1 MAEGPVFPKRF
12 VGLHAHTGFSPFD
25 GLGYP
30 DEHFLWCLENGLD
43 AHAIT
48 EHGNCN
54 SFAHAVLW
62 AEKWNKEHADKPF
75 KYLPGLEAYFHPDLD
90 QWERD
95 KALAEQAREDKKAA
109 KKLRDKQ
116 EELQTKLLVTTDGDD
131 ETEDIETTNALT
143 IENED
148 ESKSTKHFNP
158 VNRRHHLVLLP
169 KNQKGMLKL
178 FSLVSRSYLKG
189 FYRFPRI
196 DAKMLK
202 EACKDGDLVASSACI
217 AGLPAF
223 NVFQEVQ
230 KLRFDQLN
238 HSLLDDKS
246 LLERCVSAVGNA
258 YQMLV
263 DAVGEGNYFLELQ
276 FNRLPAQNL
285 VNRAILEFT
294 RRNGLDKQLVVTADS
309 HYPRPEMWKEREL
322 YKRLGWMNYTEINP
336 DSLPKS
342 REELKCE
349 LYPKNATQI
358 WEEYKRSKEGAD
370 FYDDAVVCAAIERTH
385 DIAHQVI
392 SKIDPDRTP
401 KFPNELLIPEG
412 TASFNHLVTLCKEG
426 MRKRSLQDKPEYID
440 RLKEELGVIK
450 QMKNADYFISYQKI
464 MELARKV
471 CLCGPGRGCFVPE
484 TRVLM
489 ADGMHAP
496 IGTIKA
502 GDVVKDA
509 CSNDQKVLEV
519 FRYQVDE
526 ELLELEFDNGKK
538 VRCTKDHR
546 FMTKNRGEVEA
557 QHLTEDD
564 ELVEVK

>member
-1 MAEGPVFPKRF
+1 MSRIPKRF
-12 VGLHAHTGFSPFD
+12 VGLHSHTGFSPFD

-30 DEHFLWCLENGLD
+30 DEHMLHCMASGLD
-43 AHAIT
+43 AHCIT

-54 SFAHAVLW
+54 SYAHAQLW
-62 AEKWNKEHADKPF
+62 IEKWNKEHVSKPF
-75 KYLPGLEAYFHPDLD
+75 KYIPGIEAYFHPDLS

-95 KALAEQAREDKKAA
+95 KASADKARDDKKEA
-109 KKLRDKQ
+109 KKLRIKQ
-116 EELQTKLLVTTDGDD
+116 EELQTKLIVTMDSND
-131 ETEDIETTNALT
+131 ETEDIDMSNALVV
-143 IENED
+143 EDED

-169 KNQKGMLKL
+169 KNTEGLLKI
-178 FSLVSRSYLKG
+178 FGLVSKSYLSG
-189 FYRFPRI
+189 FYRFPRM

-202 EACKDGDLVASSACI
+202 EAAKDGNIVASSACI
-217 AGLPAF
+217 AGMPAY
-223 NVFQEVQ
+223 NVFQEIQ
-230 KLRFDQLN
+230 KLKFDELN
-238 HSLLDDKS
+238 EKLLDDKS
-246 LLERCVSAVGNA
+246 LLERCVTAIGNT
-258 YQMLV
+258 YDLMTSTL
-263 DAVGEGNYFLELQ
+263 GEGNYFLELQ

-285 VNRAILEFT
+285 VNRAILEFA
-294 RRNGLDKQLVVTADS
+294 RRSGVTKQLVVTADS
-309 HYPRPEMWKEREL
+309 HYPNPELWKEREL
-322 YKRLGWMNYTEINP
+322 YKQLGWMNYKEINS

-342 REELKCE
+342 KDDLKCQ
-349 LYPKNATQI
+349 LYPKNAQQI
-358 WEEYKRSKEGAD
+358 WDEYLHSKEGTS
-370 FYDDAVVCAAIERTH
+370 FYDDDVVADAIERTH
-385 DIAHQVI
+385 DIAHKVI
-392 SKIDPDRTP
+392 GDVPPDRSP
-401 KFPNELLIPEG
+401 KFPEKLLVPEG
-412 TASFNHLVTLCKEG
+412 MPAFNHLVKLCKEG
-426 MRKRSLQDKPEYID
+426 MTKRGLNDKPEYIA
-440 RLKEELGVIK
+440 RLTEELGVIK
-450 QMKNADYFISYQKI
+450 TMKNAVYFISYQKI

-496 IGTIKA
+496 IGTIKP

-509 CSNDQKVLEV
+509 DSNDQKVLDV

-564 ELVEVK
+564 KLVGVT